1 MNLLGNP
8 GIQSNL
14 NSIVKKKILRFLVNL
29 KKRLKINFL
38 IKIKKYFYSIILFSL
53 FLTLFF
59 SYSFYISSKN
69 NNTKNIFNCLN
80 IFQDHMNNIIS
91 LEMIDNNMRLVLDYE
106 QSNQIYTDYD
116 LYYSKY
122 SFVGFSVDKKSSQ
135 IIIKDSFKGNKN
147 IDIYELFTLINYIDS
162 INIEKEIVGD
172 NLIIIGNSFE
182 IINIFDLVNKYK
194 FNFKL
199 ELIKKM
205 NNKNY
210 FNLVIYND

>member
-14 NSIVKKKILRFLVNL
+14 NSIVKKNPKILSES
-29 KKRLKINFL
+29 KKTPKNQFS
-38 IKIKKYFYSIILFSL
+38 KKNKKYFYSIILFSL

-122 SFVGFSVDKKSSQ
+122 SFVGFSVNNKSSQ

-147 IDIYELFTLINYIDS
+147 IDIYELFT
-162 INIEKEIVGD
+162 
-172 NLIIIGNSFE
+172 
-182 IINIFDLVNKYK
+182 
-194 FNFKL
+194 
-199 ELIKKM
+199 
-205 NNKNY
+205 
-210 FNLVIYND
+210 

>member
-14 NSIVKKKILRFLVNL
+14 NSIVKKNPKILSES
-29 KKRLKINFL
+29 KKTPKNQFS
-38 IKIKKYFYSIILFSL
+38 KKNKKYFYSIILFSL

-106 QSNQIYTDYD
+106 QSNQIYKDYD

-122 SFVGFSVDKKSSQ
+122 SFVGFSVNNKSSQ

-147 IDIYELFTLINYIDS
+147 IDIYELFTSINYIDS

-172 NLIIIGNSFE
+172 NLIIIGNSFD
-182 IINIFDLVNKYK
+182 IINIFDLVNKYN

-199 ELIKKM
+199 QLIKKM

-210 FNLVIYND
+210 YNLVIYND

>member
-1 MNLLGNP
+1 
-8 GIQSNL
+8 
-14 NSIVKKKILRFLVNL
+14 
-29 KKRLKINFL
+29 
-38 IKIKKYFYSIILFSL
+38 
-53 FLTLFF
+53 
-59 SYSFYISSKN
+59 
-69 NNTKNIFNCLN
+69 
-80 IFQDHMNNIIS
+80 MNNIIS

-106 QSNQIYTDYD
+106 QSNQIYKDYD

-122 SFVGFSVDKKSSQ
+122 SFVGFSVNNKSSQ

-147 IDIYELFTLINYIDS
+147 IDIYELFTSINYIDS

-182 IINIFDLVNKYK
+182 IINIFDLVNKYN

-199 ELIKKM
+199 QLIKKM

-210 FNLVIYND
+210 YNLVIYND

>member
-14 NSIVKKKILRFLVNL
+14 NSIVKKNPKILSES
-29 KKRLKINFL
+29 KKTPENQFSNKN
-38 IKIKKYFYSIILFSL
+38 KKYFYSIILFSL

-59 SYSFYISSKN
+59 SYSFYISSKK

-122 SFVGFSVDKKSSQ
+122 SFVGFSVDNKSSQ

-147 IDIYELFTLINYIDS
+147 IDIYELFTSINYIDS

-210 FNLVIYND
+210 YNLVIYND

>member
-1 MNLLGNP
+1 
-8 GIQSNL
+8 
-14 NSIVKKKILRFLVNL
+14 
-29 KKRLKINFL
+29 
-38 IKIKKYFYSIILFSL
+38 
-53 FLTLFF
+53 
-59 SYSFYISSKN
+59 
-69 NNTKNIFNCLN
+69 
-80 IFQDHMNNIIS
+80 MNNIIS

-122 SFVGFSVDKKSSQ
+122 SFVGFSVDNKSSQ

-147 IDIYELFTLINYIDS
+147 IDIYELFTSINYIDS

-182 IINIFDLVNKYK
+182 IINIFDLVNKYN

>member
-14 NSIVKKKILRFLVNL
+14 NSIVKKNPKILSEP
-29 KKRLKINFL
+29 KKTPENQFSKKN
-38 IKIKKYFYSIILFSL
+38 KKYFYSIILFSL

-106 QSNQIYTDYD
+106 QSNQIYKDYD

-122 SFVGFSVDKKSSQ
+122 SFVGFSVNNKSSQ

-147 IDIYELFTLINYIDS
+147 IDIYELFTSINYIDS

-199 ELIKKM
+199 ELIKKI

-210 FNLVIYND
+210 YNLVIYND

>member
-14 NSIVKKKILRFLVNL
+14 NSIVKKNPKILSES
-29 KKRLKINFL
+29 KKTPKNQFS
-38 IKIKKYFYSIILFSL
+38 KKNKKYFYSIILFSL

-106 QSNQIYTDYD
+106 QSNQIYKDYD

-122 SFVGFSVDKKSSQ
+122 SFVGFSVNNKSSQ

-147 IDIYELFTLINYIDS
+147 IDIYELFTSINYIDS
-162 INIEKEIVGD
+162 INIEKEIVED

-182 IINIFDLVNKYK
+182 IINIFDLVNKYN

-199 ELIKKM
+199 QLIKKM

-210 FNLVIYND
+210 YNLVIYND

>member
-8 GIQSNL
+8 GIQNNL
-14 NSIVKKKILRFLVNL
+14 NSIIKENPKIFKEKNTPKNQFSKKN
-29 KKRLKINFL
+29 
-38 IKIKKYFYSIILFSL
+38 KKYFYSIILFSL

-106 QSNQIYTDYD
+106 QSNQIYKDYD

-122 SFVGFSVDKKSSQ
+122 SFVGFSVNNKSSQ

-147 IDIYELFTLINYIDS
+147 IDIYELFTSINYIDS

-182 IINIFDLVNKYK
+182 IINIFDLVNKYN

-199 ELIKKM
+199 QLIKKM

-210 FNLVIYND
+210 YNLVIYND

>member
-14 NSIVKKKILRFLVNL
+14 NSIVKKNPKILSES
-29 KKRLKINFL
+29 KKRPENQFSKKN
-38 IKIKKYFYSIILFSL
+38 KKYFYSIILFSL

-122 SFVGFSVDKKSSQ
+122 SFVAFSVDNKSSQ

-147 IDIYELFTLINYIDS
+147 IDIYELFTSINYIDS

-210 FNLVIYND
+210 YNLVIYND

>member
-14 NSIVKKKILRFLVNL
+14 NSIVKKNPKILSES
-29 KKRLKINFL
+29 KKTPENQFSNKN
-38 IKIKKYFYSIILFSL
+38 KKYFYSIILFSL

-59 SYSFYISSKN
+59 SYSFYISSKK

-210 FNLVIYND
+210 YNLVIYND

>member
-1 MNLLGNP
+1 MELP
-8 GIQSNL
+8 
-14 NSIVKKKILRFLVNL
+14 
-29 KKRLKINFL
+29 
-38 IKIKKYFYSIILFSL
+38 SL
-53 FLTLFF
+53 
-59 SYSFYISSKN
+59 SKE
-69 NNTKNIFNCLN
+69 N

-106 QSNQIYTDYD
+106 QSNQIYKDYD

-122 SFVGFSVDKKSSQ
+122 SFVGFSVNNKSSQ

-147 IDIYELFTLINYIDS
+147 IDIYELFTSINYIDS

-210 FNLVIYND
+210 YNLVIYND

>member
-1 MNLLGNP
+1 
-8 GIQSNL
+8 
-14 NSIVKKKILRFLVNL
+14 
-29 KKRLKINFL
+29 
-38 IKIKKYFYSIILFSL
+38 
-53 FLTLFF
+53 
-59 SYSFYISSKN
+59 
-69 NNTKNIFNCLN
+69 
-80 IFQDHMNNIIS
+80 MNNIIS

-106 QSNQIYTDYD
+106 QSNQIYKDYD

-122 SFVGFSVDKKSSQ
+122 SFVGFSVNNKSSQ

-147 IDIYELFTLINYIDS
+147 IDIYELFTSINYIDS

-210 FNLVIYND
+210 YNLVIYND

>member
-1 MNLLGNP
+1 
-8 GIQSNL
+8 
-14 NSIVKKKILRFLVNL
+14 
-29 KKRLKINFL
+29 
-38 IKIKKYFYSIILFSL
+38 
-53 FLTLFF
+53 
-59 SYSFYISSKN
+59 
-69 NNTKNIFNCLN
+69 
-80 IFQDHMNNIIS
+80 MNNIIS

-106 QSNQIYTDYD
+106 QSSQIYKDYD

-122 SFVGFSVDKKSSQ
+122 SFVGFSVNNKSSQ

-147 IDIYELFTLINYIDS
+147 IDIYELFTSINYIDS

-210 FNLVIYND
+210 YNLVIYND

>member
-14 NSIVKKKILRFLVNL
+14 NSIVKKNPKILSES
-29 KKRLKINFL
+29 KKIPKNQFS
-38 IKIKKYFYSIILFSL
+38 KKNKKYFYSIILFSL

-106 QSNQIYTDYD
+106 QSNQIYKDYD

-122 SFVGFSVDKKSSQ
+122 SFVGFSVNNKSSQ

-147 IDIYELFTLINYIDS
+147 IDFYELFSSINYIDS

-210 FNLVIYND
+210 YNLVIYND

>member
-14 NSIVKKKILRFLVNL
+14 NSIVKKNPKILSES
-29 KKRLKINFL
+29 KKTPKNQFS
-38 IKIKKYFYSIILFSL
+38 KKNKKYFYSIILFSL

-91 LEMIDNNMRLVLDYE
+91 LETIDNNMRLVLDYE
-106 QSNQIYTDYD
+106 QSNQIYKDYD

-122 SFVGFSVDKKSSQ
+122 SFVGFSVNNKSSQ

-147 IDIYELFTLINYIDS
+147 IDIYELFTSINYIDS
-162 INIEKEIVGD
+162 INIEKEIVED

-210 FNLVIYND
+210 YNLVIYND

>member
-1 MNLLGNP
+1 
-8 GIQSNL
+8 
-14 NSIVKKKILRFLVNL
+14 
-29 KKRLKINFL
+29 
-38 IKIKKYFYSIILFSL
+38 
-53 FLTLFF
+53 
-59 SYSFYISSKN
+59 
-69 NNTKNIFNCLN
+69 
-80 IFQDHMNNIIS
+80 
-91 LEMIDNNMRLVLDYE
+91 MRLVLDYE
-106 QSNQIYTDYD
+106 QSNQIYKDYD

-122 SFVGFSVDKKSSQ
+122 SFVGFSVNNKSSQ

-147 IDIYELFTLINYIDS
+147 IDIYELFTSINYIDS

-210 FNLVIYND
+210 YNLVIYND

>member
-14 NSIVKKKILRFLVNL
+14 NSIVKKNPKILSES
-29 KKRLKINFL
+29 KKTPKNQFS
-38 IKIKKYFYSIILFSL
+38 KKNKKYFYSIILFSL

-106 QSNQIYTDYD
+106 QSNQIYKDYD

-122 SFVGFSVDKKSSQ
+122 SFVGFSVNNKSSQ

-147 IDIYELFTLINYIDS
+147 IDIYELFTSINYIDS

-210 FNLVIYND
+210 YNLVIYND

>member
-14 NSIVKKKILRFLVNL
+14 NSIVKKNPKILSES
-29 KKRLKINFL
+29 KKTPKNQFS
-38 IKIKKYFYSIILFSL
+38 KKNKKYFYSIILFSL

-106 QSNQIYTDYD
+106 QSNQIYKDYD

-122 SFVGFSVDKKSSQ
+122 SFVGFSVDNKSSQ

-147 IDIYELFTLINYIDS
+147 IDIYELFTSINYIDS

-210 FNLVIYND
+210 YNLVIYND